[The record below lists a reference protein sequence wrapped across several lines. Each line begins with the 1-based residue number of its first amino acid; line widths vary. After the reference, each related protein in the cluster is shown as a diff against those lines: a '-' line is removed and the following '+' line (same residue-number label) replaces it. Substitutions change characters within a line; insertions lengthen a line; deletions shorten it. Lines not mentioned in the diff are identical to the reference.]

1 MATITF
7 DTLQYVEKLKSGGF
21 TDQQAK
27 VMAEAQKQAIDTA
40 ADATL
45 ATKADILSVR
55 KDVEQL
61 ERKLIEHDAKFTLLQ
76 WMIGATLATTT
87 ASLWMLMRVL
97 SGAH

>member
-45 ATKADILSVR
+45 ATEADIRDVK
-55 KDVEQL
+55 KDIEQI
-61 ERKLIEHDAKFTLLQ
+61 ERKLIEHDAKFNLLQ
-76 WMIGATLATTT
+76 WMVGATFASSM
-87 ASLWMLMRVL
+87 ASLWLLMRML
-97 SGAH
+97 SSN

>member
-7 DTLQYVEKLKSGGF
+7 DTLQYVEKLKTGGF

-45 ATKADILSVR
+45 ATKADIVNVR
-55 KDVEQL
+55 KDLEQL

-76 WMIGATLATTT
+76 WMIGATFATST

-97 SGAH
+97 SGSH

>member
-45 ATKADILSVR
+45 ATKADIRDVK
-55 KDVEQL
+55 KDIEQI
-61 ERKLIEHDAKFTLLQ
+61 ERKLIEHDAKFNLLQ
-76 WMIGATLATTT
+76 WMVGATFASSM
-87 ASLWMLMRVL
+87 ASLWLLMRML
-97 SGAH
+97 SSN